1 MEAGLGDLRTVEV
14 VLTPACNLR
23 CRYCY
28 QGPRP
33 EGRMPLRVLRQAVG
47 LLRDSRAPEVTLAFH
62 GGEPLL
68 AFDLLRAGVE
78 LAREARPTAR
88 VDFRLTTNGTLL
100 DPDKAGFLARHRV
113 GVRLSLDGVADAQ
126 DARAPGTFRRLAG
139 LVDALR
145 REHPGFF
152 LGRVEVAVTLTAA
165 NLPHLSESVAF
176 LLEKGVRVIR
186 VSPRLTPDPEWDDRL
201 LPELDRQMSRVLHL
215 SLAHRRRTG
224 LVPVS
229 WLQRTAGEP
238 GGDGSFR
245 GWACGVADGRSLC
258 VDVDGGVTGCAMLA
272 DSCQAFP
279 EGVLSRRLR
288 TMRICSV
295 GDPHLARRLTGAREA
310 ARATGLFH
318 RRERRHS
325 RHARCRR
332 CPSRRECG
340 ICPLAAA
347 YIPGNRDPNL
357 VPDLPCAFNRLA
369 ARDRARFPV
378 LPALAALSRRAGL
391 RASPATA
398 P

>member
-1 MEAGLGDLRTVEV
+1 MEAGLDDLRTVEV

-33 EGRMPLRVLRQAVG
+33 EGRMPLRVLRDAVG

-68 AFDLLRAGVE
+68 AFDVLRAGVE

-100 DPDKAGFLARHRV
+100 DPHKVHFLARHGV
-113 GVRLSLDGVADAQ
+113 GVRLSLDGVAGAQ
-126 DARAPGTFRRLAG
+126 DARAPGTFRRLAS

-145 REHPGFF
+145 RDHPGFF

-165 NLPHLSESVAF
+165 NLPYLSESVAF

-186 VSPRLTPDPEWDDRL
+186 VSPRITPDPAWHDRL
-201 LPELDRQMSRVLHL
+201 LPELDRQMSRVLCL
-215 SLAHRRRTG
+215 SLAHWRRTG

-229 WLQRTAGEP
+229 WLQRTARDP
-238 GGDGSFR
+238 GGDGSFQ
-245 GWACGVADGRSLC
+245 GWACGVVDGRSLC

-272 DSCQAFP
+272 PSCQAFP

-288 TMRICSV
+288 AMRIGSV
-295 GDPHLARRLTGAREA
+295 GDPRLPWRLTGARDA

-325 RHARCRR
+325 RQGRCRR
-332 CPSRRECG
+332 CPGRWECG

-357 VPDLPCAFNRLA
+357 VPDLPCAFSRLA
-369 ARDRARFPV
+369 ARDRARFSV
-378 LPALAALSRRAGL
+378 LPGPAALRA
-391 RASPATA
+391 RADPRGSPATA